1 MAAGSPGRSTL
12 EPKKKVK
19 VEVETQ
25 KLVLIIVDIYA
36 SEDEKIKELGGH
48 LAGCIIEA
56 YDDTQ
61 EMTSDI
67 LGTYVSKM
75 KLVAGMRSN
84 MKKIYPEASKIL
96 SEIFGIFLFG
106 EKL

>member
-1 MAAGSPGRSTL
+1 
-12 EPKKKVK
+12 
-19 VEVETQ
+19 
-25 KLVLIIVDIYA
+25 
-36 SEDEKIKELGGH
+36 
-48 LAGCIIEA
+48 
-56 YDDTQ
+56 
-61 EMTSDI
+61 MTSDI